1 MHIITFLKENWL
13 NLALV
18 VVGASAII
26 VYLLQ
31 KRSEERAA
39 ATKVILQIDQIEK
52 NIALSTAVSWETICQ
67 TVNLRLPI
75 GDLLTM
81 RKC

>member
-52 NIALSTAVSWETICQ
+52 NCDFKGET
-67 TVNLRLPI
+67 
-75 GDLLTM
+75 LT
-81 RKC
+81 